1 MTIADVIATI
11 AEMKPHAFP
20 DSKIVKW
27 LSDLDALIYKEVIS
41 LHENT
46 AITTAYDDDGVLITD
61 MPDPTPYEMVAPETE
76 GGDETVPDVTL
87 IVPEPYSELYVL
99 YVAAQMDFWYGDIVR
114 HNNNMMAYNN
124 AYDGFLRWYHNKHKS
139 KPLPRLEV

>member
-27 LSDLDALIYKEVIS
+27 LSDLDAQIYKEVIC
-41 LHENT
+41 H
-46 AITTAYDDDGVLITD
+46 YDEETE
-61 MPDPTPYEMVAPETE
+61 DPTPYEMEDNE
-76 GGDETVPDVTL
+76 GTPAVPDVTL